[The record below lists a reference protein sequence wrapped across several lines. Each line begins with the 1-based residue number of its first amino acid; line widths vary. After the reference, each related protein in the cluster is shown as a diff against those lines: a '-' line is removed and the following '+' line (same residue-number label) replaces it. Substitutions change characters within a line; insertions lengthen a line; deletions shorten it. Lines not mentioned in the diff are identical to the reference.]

1 MGVVREKSIMSK
13 PALVK
18 RDVRADIMRAA
29 RKALLDAGPRHAKSA
44 DIAEAAGVSQTTMF
58 AHFDGGMAGILA
70 AAYDDAWGEIC
81 DFLMRT
87 SFEEP
92 SLGDPIEELV
102 EEVVRL
108 GRLADD
114 ESSREAAEIA
124 LIYFRRPQA
133 LGASVESANQERF
146 EQRIERLC
154 DLVVQSRNGDAAIS
168 RRLRMLLV
176 NFVASWFFMKFFSD
190 GSVDIDPEEIR
201 LEVTSQ
207 VFLVVSGPQL
217 DSLVDRSGIAGR

>member
-1 MGVVREKSIMSK
+1 MAVVREKRRMSK
-13 PALVK
+13 PGPVK
-18 RDVRADIMRAA
+18 RDVKADVMRAA
-29 RKALLDAGPRHAKSA
+29 RKALLESGPRGAKSA

-58 AHFDGGMAGILA
+58 AHFDGGMAGVLA

-92 SLGDPIEELV
+92 SLGDPIQELV

-108 GRLADD
+108 GRLSDD
-114 ESSREAAEIA
+114 ESLREAAEIA

-133 LGASVESANQERF
+133 LGSSVESANQERF

-154 DLVVQSRNGDAAIS
+154 DLVVQSRGGDAATA
-168 RRLRMLLV
+168 RRLRMLLI
-176 NFVASWFFMKFFSD
+176 NFEASWFFAKLFSVGD
-190 GSVDIDPEEIR
+190 VAIDPEELR

-207 VFLVVSGPQL
+207 VFLAVSGPQL
-217 DSLVDRSGIAGR
+217 ASLVDQLGIA